1 MKPTSRISLGNL
13 GEELARQ
20 MLQELGYTILDSN
33 YRCRWGEVDIVAQ
46 DGDDIVFVEV
56 RTRSND
62 RFGTP
67 EESITEAK
75 TQRMVS
81 TAQEY
86 LQSKQRDSTNWR
98 IDLVAVRMRS
108 DGQILSIDYIK
119 HAVEL

>member
-1 MKPTSRISLGNL
+1 MPTSRTALGNL

-20 MLQELGYTILDSN
+20 MLQELGYTILDTN

-46 DGDDIVFVEV
+46 DGDVIVFAEV
-56 RTRSND
+56 RTRSSA

-75 TQRMVS
+75 IQRIVS

-86 LQSKQRDSTNWR
+86 LQSMERDSESWR
-98 IDLVAVRMRS
+98 IDLVAVRMRN
-108 DGQILSIDYIK
+108 DGQLQSIDHLK
-119 HAVEL
+119 NVVEL

>member
-1 MKPTSRISLGNL
+1 
-13 GEELARQ
+13 

-56 RTRSND
+56 RTRSNY

-108 DGQILSIDYIK
+108 DGQILSIDHIK

>member
-1 MKPTSRISLGNL
+1 MKPTSRTALGNL
-13 GEELARQ
+13 GEELASQ
-20 MLQELGYTILDSN
+20 MLQELGYTILDTN

-46 DGDDIVFVEV
+46 EGDDIVFVEV
-56 RTRSND
+56 RTRSSA

-67 EESITEAK
+67 EESITGAK
-75 TQRMVS
+75 TQRLVA

-86 LQSKQRDSTNWR
+86 LQSKQLDSTNWR

-108 DGQILSIDYIK
+108 DGQLQSIDHLK

>member
-1 MKPTSRISLGNL
+1 
-13 GEELARQ
+13 

-56 RTRSND
+56 RTRSSA

-75 TQRMVS
+75 TQRLVS

-86 LQSKQRDSTNWR
+86 LQSKGRDSANWR
-98 IDLVAVRMRS
+98 IDLVAVRVRS
-108 DGQILSIDYIK
+108 DGQLQRIDHLK

>member
-1 MKPTSRISLGNL
+1 MKPISRTALGKL
-13 GEELARQ
+13 GEELARR
-20 MLQELGYTILDSN
+20 MLQELGNTILDTN

-56 RTRSND
+56 RTCSSAQ
-62 RFGTP
+62 FGTP

-75 TQRMVS
+75 IERLVS

-86 LQSKQRDSTNWR
+86 LQSKHRESTNWR
-98 IDLVAVRMRS
+98 IDLVAVRMRG
-108 DGQILSIDYIK
+108 DGQMLRIDHIK